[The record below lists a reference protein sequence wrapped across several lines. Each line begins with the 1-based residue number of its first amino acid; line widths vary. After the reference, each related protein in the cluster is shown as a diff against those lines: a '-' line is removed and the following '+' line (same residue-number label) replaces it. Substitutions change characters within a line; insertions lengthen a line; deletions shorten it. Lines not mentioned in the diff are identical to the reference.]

1 MAKETRSV
9 SLRTG
14 AQVEVWTDG
23 TNIDEPPLVLVPGVA
38 GNKELLGRVF
48 GLFVRGRRVVSMDL
62 SPAFERHVSVLESS
76 VRDVL
81 EVVDALGLGE
91 FDLLGQSFGAQISAR
106 VTRARPDQVR
116 KLILANPAV
125 VPSSWAAPAIFAR
138 WLGAGALIRFSPRSW
153 RPRLTR
159 LVRNAGGFPIE
170 PELEGEGLED
180 LVTRIQILRLLPW
193 LRRMLAVRAISW
205 PRELAGVEAPVLVVE
220 GAREAALLPPKLIVY
235 FDQRPNTKYVEM
247 PGGHMPFLVRP
258 EDFVQLVIDFLDAS
272 LGLAQQKIEA

>member
-1 MAKETRSV
+1 MAKETRRI

-14 AQVEVWTDG
+14 AEIEVWMSG
-23 TNIDEPPLVLVPGVA
+23 TNIDEPPLVLITGVS

-48 GLFVRGRRVVSMDL
+48 GIFARLRRVVVMDL
-62 SPAFERHVSVLESS
+62 SPVFEPGVSVLESS

-81 EVVDALGLGE
+81 EVVEALGLGE
-91 FDLLGQSFGAQISAR
+91 FDLLGQSFGAQICAR
-106 VTRARPDQVR
+106 VTRSRPDLVR

-125 VPSSWAAPAIFAR
+125 VPSSWAAPALFAR
-138 WLGAGALIRFSPRSW
+138 WLSAGALIHFCPRSW
-153 RPRLTR
+153 RPHLAR

-193 LRRMLAVRAISW
+193 FRRMFAVRAISW
-205 PRELAGVEAPVLVVE
+205 RKELDGVEAPVLVIE
-220 GAREAALLPPKLIVY
+220 GAREAALLPPKLIVF
-235 FDQRPNTKYVEM
+235 FDQRPNTKYAEM

-258 EDFVQLVIDFLDAS
+258 EDFVHLVIDFLDAS
-272 LGLAQQKIEA
+272 LGLVPENIEA